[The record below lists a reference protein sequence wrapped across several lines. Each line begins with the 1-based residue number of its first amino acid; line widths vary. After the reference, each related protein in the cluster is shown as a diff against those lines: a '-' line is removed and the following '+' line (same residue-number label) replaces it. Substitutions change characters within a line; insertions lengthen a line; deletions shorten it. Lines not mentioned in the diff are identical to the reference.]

1 MRSEK
6 QKMTGQDWIAL
17 AIVVAVVIW
26 ILMLLGPAIDA
37 DGAFVDARMEANAA
51 SLVQIRAALRI
62 VRVRLLGRRRKPV
75 SRVGLVM

>member
-51 SLVQIRAALRI
+51 SLVQI
-62 VRVRLLGRRRKPV
+62 
-75 SRVGLVM
+75 